1 MVLPARLSI
10 ACRSKVAAFHGAG
23 KSTGWRA
30 PMLESPAMKDESAV
44 LIDRHDAVALISFN
58 RPERLNAWSPDLGA
72 ALLQRLREAE
82 ADASVR
88 GVVLTGVGRA
98 FSSGADLKNPR
109 THAVESPE
117 QHLAGLRGSPVFD
130 AVESYPKPIISAVN
144 GYAVGI
150 GCLVPLCCDFIL
162 AGEQAVFCLPQ
173 VSLGILPAYGGTL
186 RLARF
191 VGRGNALNIALT
203 GRKVGAEEALRMGMV
218 VSVLPQEQLV
228 PEAIKTMQGIADM
241 PVHAVRLARESLR
254 LGYEGGL
261 AATAHADLYRFMAL
275 SQTSDRA
282 ARHDAWRKRK

>member
-1 MVLPARLSI
+1 MA
-10 ACRSKVAAFHGAG
+10 
-23 KSTGWRA
+23 
-30 PMLESPAMKDESAV
+30 DESAV
-44 LIDRHDAVALISFN
+44 LIERKGAVALISFN

-72 ALLQRLREAE
+72 ALLARLGEAE

-98 FSSGADLKNPR
+98 FSAGADLKNPK
-109 THAVESPE
+109 THTVESPE
-117 QHLAGLRGSPVFD
+117 QHLAAMRGSPVFD
-130 AVESYPKPIISAVN
+130 RVEHFPKPIISAVN
-144 GYAVGI
+144 GYAIGI
-150 GCLVPLCCDFIL
+150 GCLVPLCCDFVL
-162 AGEQAVFCLPQ
+162 AGAQAVFCLPQ

-203 GRKVGAEEALRMGMV
+203 GRKVGADEALRMGMV
-218 VSVLPQEQLV
+218 VAVYSQDELIPQALQ
-228 PEAIKTMQGIADM
+228 TMQAIADM
-241 PVHAVRLARESLR
+241 PVSAVRLARESLR

-282 ARHDAWRKRK
+282 ARHEAWRKRR

>member
-1 MVLPARLSI
+1 MA
-10 ACRSKVAAFHGAG
+10 
-23 KSTGWRA
+23 
-30 PMLESPAMKDESAV
+30 DDAV
-44 LIDRHDAVALISFN
+44 LIERHGAVALLAFN
-58 RPERLNAWSPDLGA
+58 RPARLNAWSPDLGA

-82 ADASVR
+82 ADEKVR
-88 GVVLTGVGRA
+88 GVILTGVGRA
-98 FSSGADLKNPR
+98 FSAGADLKNPR
-109 THAVESPE
+109 THTVESPE
-117 QHLAGLRGSPVFD
+117 QHLENLRGNPVFD
-130 AVESYPKPIISAVN
+130 RVESYPKPIISAVN
-144 GYAVGI
+144 GYAIGI

-203 GRKVGAEEALRMGMV
+203 GRKVGAQDAFRMGLV
-218 VSVLPQEQLV
+218 VSVFPPAELV
-228 PEAIKTMQGIADM
+228 PEAIKTMQSIADM

-275 SQTSDRA
+275 AQTSDRA
-282 ARHDAWRKRK
+282 ERHEAWRRRQ

>member
-1 MVLPARLSI
+1 M
-10 ACRSKVAAFHGAG
+10 
-23 KSTGWRA
+23 T
-30 PMLESPAMKDESAV
+30 DTSAV
-44 LIDRHDAVALISFN
+44 LSVRHGPVALISLN
-58 RPERLNAWSPDLGA
+58 PPERLNAWSPDIGA
-72 ALLQRLREAE
+72 GLLQRLREA
-82 ADASVR
+82 ADDESVR
-88 GVVLTGVGRA
+88 GVVLTGTGRA
-98 FSSGADLKNPR
+98 FSAGADLKNPR

-117 QHLAGLRGSPVFD
+117 QHLAALRGNPVFD
-130 AVESYPKPIISAVN
+130 TIETYAKPIISAVN

-162 AGEQAVFCLPQ
+162 AGEAAMFCLPQ

-218 VSVLPQEQLV
+218 VSVLPSEQLV
-228 PEAIKTMQGIADM
+228 PEAIKTMQGIAEM

-282 ARHDAWRKRK
+282 ARHEAWRKRK

>member
-1 MVLPARLSI
+1 M
-10 ACRSKVAAFHGAG
+10 
-23 KSTGWRA
+23 T
-30 PMLESPAMKDESAV
+30 DDSAV
-44 LIDRHDAVALISFN
+44 LIEQHGAVALISLN
-58 RPERLNAWSPDLGA
+58 RPERLNAWSADIGA
-72 ALLQRLREAE
+72 GLLRRLREAE
-82 ADASVR
+82 ADPSVC

-98 FSSGADLKNPR
+98 FSAGADLKNPR

-117 QHLAGLRGSPVFD
+117 EHLAALKGNPVFD
-130 AVESYPKPIISAVN
+130 AIETYPKPITCAVN
-144 GYAVGI
+144 GYAIGI

-162 AGEQAVFCLPQ
+162 AGKNAAFCLPQ

-218 VSVLPQEQLV
+218 VSVLPQDQLV

-241 PVHAVRLARESLR
+241 PPHAVRLARESLR

-261 AATAHADLYRFMAL
+261 AATAQADLYRFMAL

-282 ARHDAWRKRK
+282 KRHEAWRARKSS

>member
-1 MVLPARLSI
+1 MA
-10 ACRSKVAAFHGAG
+10 
-23 KSTGWRA
+23 
-30 PMLESPAMKDESAV
+30 DEPV
-44 LIDRHDAVALISFN
+44 VVMEQRGAVALITLN

-72 ALLQRLREAE
+72 ALVQRLREAAADE
-82 ADASVR
+82 AVR
-88 GVVLTGVGRA
+88 GVVLTGAGRA
-98 FSSGADLKNPR
+98 FSAGVDLKNPR

-117 QHLAGLRGSPVFD
+117 QHLAGLNGSPVFD
-130 AVESYPKPIISAVN
+130 AVETYPKPIVSAVN

-218 VSVLPQEQLV
+218 VSVLPQDRLV
-228 PEAIKTMQGIADM
+228 TEAVRTMQGIADL

-275 SQTSDRA
+275 SQTRDRA
-282 ARHDAWRKRK
+282 TRHEAWRERR

>member
-1 MVLPARLSI
+1 MADDP
-10 ACRSKVAAFHGAG
+10 
-23 KSTGWRA
+23 
-30 PMLESPAMKDESAV
+30 V
-44 LIDRHDAVALISFN
+44 LIERQGAVALLSFN

-72 ALLQRLREAE
+72 ALLQRLGEAE
-82 ADASVR
+82 RDESVR

-109 THAVESPE
+109 THTVESPE
-117 QHLAGLRGSPVFD
+117 AHLARLRGSPVFD
-130 AVESYPKPIISAVN
+130 TIENYPKPIISAVN
-144 GYAVGI
+144 GYAIGI
-150 GCLVPLCCDFIL
+150 GCLVPLCCDFVL
-162 AGEQAVFCLPQ
+162 ASEQAVFCLPQ

-203 GRKVGAEEALRMGMV
+203 GRKVRAEEALRMGMV
-218 VSVLPQEQLV
+218 VSVLPQDALV

-241 PVHAVRLARESLR
+241 PVQAVRLARESLR
-254 LGYEGGL
+254 QGYEGGM

-282 ARHDAWRKRK
+282 ARHEAWRTRR

>member
-1 MVLPARLSI
+1 MV
-10 ACRSKVAAFHGAG
+10 
-23 KSTGWRA
+23 
-30 PMLESPAMKDESAV
+30 DESAV
-44 LIDRHDAVALISFN
+44 VMEQRGAVALITLN

-72 ALLQRLREAE
+72 ALLQRLREAAADE
-82 ADASVR
+82 AVR
-88 GVVLTGVGRA
+88 GVVLTGAGRA
-98 FSSGADLKNPR
+98 FSAGADLKNPR
-109 THAVESPE
+109 THTVESPE
-117 QHLAGLRGSPVFD
+117 QHLAGMNGSPVFD
-130 AVESYPKPIISAVN
+130 TVEAYPKPIVSAVN

-228 PEAIKTMQGIADM
+228 PEAVKTVQGIADL

-275 SQTSDRA
+275 SQTGDRA
-282 ARHDAWRKRK
+282 KRHEAWRERR

>member
-1 MVLPARLSI
+1 MA
-10 ACRSKVAAFHGAG
+10 
-23 KSTGWRA
+23 
-30 PMLESPAMKDESAV
+30 DEPV
-44 LIDRHDAVALISFN
+44 VVMEQRGAVALITLN
-58 RPERLNAWSPDLGA
+58 RPERLNAWSPDLSA
-72 ALLQRLREAE
+72 ALVQRLREAA
-82 ADASVR
+82 ADESVR
-88 GVVLTGVGRA
+88 GVVLTGAGRA
-98 FSSGADLKNPR
+98 FSAGADLKDPR
-109 THAVESPE
+109 THTVESPE
-117 QHLAGLRGSPVFD
+117 QHLAGLNGSPVFD
-130 AVESYPKPIISAVN
+130 TVETYPKPIISAVD

-162 AGEQAVFCLPQ
+162 AGEHAVFCLPQ

-218 VSVLPQEQLV
+218 ISVLPQEQLV
-228 PEAIKTMQGIADM
+228 PDAVKTMQGIADL

-282 ARHDAWRKRK
+282 RRHDAWRERR

>member
-1 MVLPARLSI
+1 MADEPAVVMEQR
-10 ACRSKVAAFHGAG
+10 G
-23 KSTGWRA
+23 
-30 PMLESPAMKDESAV
+30 
-44 LIDRHDAVALISFN
+44 AVALITLN
-58 RPERLNAWSPDLGA
+58 RPERLNAWSPDLGT
-72 ALLQRLREAE
+72 ALVQRLREAA
-82 ADASVR
+82 ADQAVR
-88 GVVLTGVGRA
+88 AVVLTGAGRA
-98 FSSGADLKNPR
+98 FSAGADLKNPR
-109 THAVESPE
+109 THTVESPDE
-117 QHLAGLRGSPVFD
+117 HLAGLNGSPVFD
-130 AVESYPKPIISAVN
+130 TVETYPKPIISAVN

-218 VSVLPQEQLV
+218 VSVLPQAELV
-228 PEAIKTMQGIADM
+228 TEAVRTMQGIADL

-275 SQTSDRA
+275 SQTGDRA
-282 ARHDAWRKRK
+282 KRHEAWRERR